1 MRPGFGDL
9 ELMAAPA
16 DYYIESTTKGVAF
29 LPQISRIQLAL
40 SSHNSNVI
48 TTVLHAV
55 QMHGTAGI

>member
-16 DYYIESTTKGVAF
+16 DYRVEATTKGVAF
-29 LPQISRIQLAL
+29 LPQISRIRLVL

-48 TTVLHAV
+48 TTVLHVV

>member
-16 DYYIESTTKGVAF
+16 DYHIEATTKGVAS
-29 LPQISRIQLAL
+29 LPLKSRLQLAL

-48 TTVLHAV
+48 TTVLHVV